1 MLLNVEMENTT
12 ENQNKYPQMIVAQLQ
27 WENYSW
33 NSGKL
38 TNSLVWI
45 ILKMLAGIL
54 LDVFVTRL
62 SLI

>member
-27 WENYSW
+27 RENYSW

-54 LDVFVTRL
+54 LHVFVTRL